1 VSVGTAERVRQRAR
15 ALPGERGADTLDLG
29 LQGAGIDG
37 GRRLGRSVARCLR
50 WRWHPRSGYP
60 GWRQCL
66 YPSGRPMQESTKTLG
81 TIGGAGVGAAAQLY
95 VEVSARYRPATAA
108 CRRS

>member
-1 VSVGTAERVRQRAR
+1 
-15 ALPGERGADTLDLG
+15 
-29 LQGAGIDG
+29 
-37 GRRLGRSVARCLR
+37 
-50 WRWHPRSGYP
+50 
-60 GWRQCL
+60 
-66 YPSGRPMQESTKTLG
+66 MQESTKTLG